1 MADDIKA
8 RIDEVL
14 ADSKLSKAD
23 KIAKLRQ
30 WEADAMARE
39 RASSEGMTPPGGHEG
54 VELKAIE
61 NALTALGEDAV
72 DTGAASI

>member
-1 MADDIKA
+1 MADDIEA
-8 RIDEVL
+8 RIDEAL
-14 ADSKLSKAD
+14 ADSKLNKAA

-61 NALTALGEDAV
+61 VALSALGEDAI

>member
-1 MADDIKA
+1 MKA
-8 RIDEVL
+8 RIENL
-14 ADSKLSKAD
+14 PADSTLDNAV

-61 NALTALGEDAV
+61 VALSALGEDAI